1 MANQYRL
8 QYVLGEGTFG
18 RVYAA
23 RRSDSTEI
31 AYAAK
36 CADVQDDQT
45 IDEHLLREY
54 LYLKYLHP
62 CTGIIAPVDLVA
74 RTDQTMLILPHYPY
88 HLGTYLTQVVFW
100 SCTAIRHYSWQLLV
114 ALAQMH
120 ANGIMHRD
128 IKPANILIE
137 PDRNAIVLS
146 DFGLATRFTVSTGG
160 IFGTMV
166 SSDYY
171 RAPELLANA
180 QIKQM
185 KYGPEIDIWSMG
197 CVLAEM
203 LYGQAI
209 ILGSDYVSQ
218 LKCIDAMDVDFDSR
232 LDLWLDKSSWG
243 WKRRDVKNFRSL
255 LCAMLTI
262 APGARATARELL
274 NHPFFGN
281 QLPPDIQWRIVD
293 RPIFSNRSASS
304 EWNSLYVWIYERCTQ
319 CVLDFATFCRA
330 IQIVSDYLERY
341 KIESKNRKPLAL
353 AAIVIAAK
361 LSPYMMP
368 AANEIDSSVVPA
380 HIVHFETQ
388 LLTHL
393 PAESFLAPPSPI
405 SKPTICLC
413 DGMS

>member
-1 MANQYRL
+1 
-8 QYVLGEGTFG
+8 
-18 RVYAA
+18 
-23 RRSDSTEI
+23 
-31 AYAAK
+31 
-36 CADVQDDQT
+36 
-45 IDEHLLREY
+45 
-54 LYLKYLHP
+54 
-62 CTGIIAPVDLVA
+62 
-74 RTDQTMLILPHYPY
+74 
-88 HLGTYLTQVVFW
+88 
-100 SCTAIRHYSWQLLV
+100 
-114 ALAQMH
+114 MH

-146 DFGLATRFTVSTGG
+146 DFGLATRFTVSNGG

-203 LYGQAI
+203 LYGRPI

-218 LKCIDAMDVDFDSR
+218 LKCIDAMDIDFDSR

-255 LCAMLTI
+255 LRAMLTI

-304 EWNSLYVWIYERCTQ
+304 QWNSLYVWIYERCTQ

-341 KIESKNRKPLAL
+341 KVERKNRKPLAI

-361 LSPYMMP
+361 LSPYVMP

-393 PAESFLAPPSPI
+393 PAESFLGAIVTDFEADDLSLRRYVVTTLLCYGRHVLQSCQCTPLRLQIAAERLVVKPGKQLPAFETELRAILSAERESPI
-405 SKPTICLC
+405 ATHFRKYIQI
-413 DGMS
+413 DF